1 MEGKNITKGSV
12 WRKWDLQIH
21 TPEAKH
27 GDQYK
32 NDDNSDVW
40 VKFVD
45 CLKNS
50 GVAVFGIADYF
61 SVDSYEKVLERVKGN
76 DDFKNKTFFPNIE
89 LRLDI
94 NTNKESEEVNIHLIF
109 DNKCKVE
116 NIKKFLSN
124 LETTSTKNNGT
135 HYCCSPEDLNELG
148 YDKASISLKKLKEA
162 LEKTF
167 GKDKPYLKVGA
178 YKGYGGFVYGQ
189 PNKQGESER
198 KKVLSDEVD
207 KFCDFVFG
215 TKKDKEWFLKNDRYE
230 DKEIKSAIK
239 PVVTSSDCHSFE
251 DCENFLGKQFEKDG
265 QIIKDITW
273 IKADKTFEGLRQI
286 LFEPE
291 DRVDFG
297 YSKPEN
303 KKTYF
308 IIDKVRFID
317 NSGQDDFLP
326 DFVEIN
332 QNLTT
337 IIGGKSTGKSLLL
350 YYTAKTIDSQEVEN
364 RFADHPTATQ
374 YNFDDSPD
382 FNFEVIWA
390 DGESTY
396 LKSVEGNTNENER
409 KILYIPQNYLNKL
422 SEKNVKSRET
432 LNKFVRDVLL
442 QDEAVR
448 DKYESNLLQIK
459 GFSKSIPVSVTN
471 LYQLKQEIAEI
482 EEIIKQLGEEKGI
495 KKYLVQ
501 LQKEADEIK
510 NKSGL
515 SEQEIKDYEQLLS
528 KEKEATTGIAI
539 LSEDKK
545 SLAVFKQNISQQLV
559 SLEELRDEQAVY
571 IGNETIKD
579 EFTREFDGLNKIKTD
594 LLASVAKITTSIDA
608 KVEARKKELEKIKKD
623 LVPFMAKVKLQD
635 ELRKKNDAVKEEQKK
650 LDKIALEKKSLESKK
665 GNYEKEKKSLVE
677 IYKNIFGV
685 YDTTRNEFKKYEN
698 NFEDISL
705 NVSVG
710 FNEQRFNDDVIN
722 SCLNKQD
729 IKRIINGVAW
739 KDEYEYQFDPN
750 THITFIS
757 DVFDAVVDGKIKTVK
772 NKSAKDAIVKV
783 LDDYFDLDFKISYKN
798 DPLDKMSPGKKG
810 LVLLRLLID
819 LSNEE
824 WPILL
829 DQPEDDL
836 DNRSVYEDLVS
847 FVKKKKKHR
856 QIIIVTHN
864 PNLAVGAD
872 AEEVIVANQDGQERG
887 RENRKYKFEYV
898 SGALENTFELQEA
911 QEKAILFRKG
921 IRQHV
926 CEVLEGGKEAFQ
938 KREQKYSFD
947 S

>member
-27 GDQYK
+27 GDQYN

-215 TKKDKEWFLKNDRYE
+215 TKKDKEWFLKTDRYE
-230 DKEIKSAIK
+230 DKEIKSVIK
-239 PVVTSSDCHSFE
+239 PVVATSDCHSFE
-251 DCENFLGKQFEKDG
+251 DCKNFLGKQFEKDG

-326 DFVEIN
+326 DFVEVN

-350 YYTAKTIDSQEVEN
+350 YYTAKTIDEQEVET
-364 RFADHPTATQ
+364 RFENSSSAQ
-374 YNFDDSPD
+374 YNFDESPN
-382 FNFEVIWA
+382 FNFEVVWA
-390 DGESTY
+390 DGESTF
-396 LKSVEGNTNENER
+396 LKNVDNKIEEGER

-422 SEKNVKSRET
+422 SEKNIKSRAT
-432 LNKFVRDVLL
+432 LNKFVKDVLL
-442 QDEAVR
+442 QDETIKE
-448 DKYESNLLQIK
+448 KYEDSNSQIK
-459 GFSKSIPVSVTN
+459 TLSKTIPTDITN
-471 LYQLKQEIAEI
+471 LFQIKQEII
-482 EEIIKQLGEEKGI
+482 ETEENIKQLGEEKGI
-495 KKYLVQ
+495 NKYLDK
-501 LQKEADEIK
+501 LRKEADEIK

-515 SEQEIKDYEQLLS
+515 KEEEIKEYESLLE
-528 KEKEATTGIAI
+528 KEKQTLTDLSI
-539 LSEDKK
+539 LGEDKK
-545 SLAVFKQNISQQLV
+545 SVLNFKSGVLQNI
-559 SLEELRDEQAVY
+559 ENIETLRDEQAEY
-571 IGNETIKD
+571 ISNKIIKD
-579 EFTREFDGLNKIKTD
+579 EFKTEFENLFDFKATFSTSTEKIISSITQKIKG
-594 LLASVAKITTSIDA
+594 K
-608 KVEARKKELEKIKKD
+608 EQELEKIKKD
-623 LVPFMAKVKLQD
+623 LSPFMTKVKLQD
-635 ELRKKNDAVKEEQKK
+635 ELRKKNEAIKDEQNK
-650 LDKIALEKKSLESKK
+650 LNKIAIEKKNLVAKK
-665 GNYEKEKKSLVE
+665 KTYENEKTKIVDVY
-677 IYKNIFGV
+677 IKIFGI
-685 YDTTRNEFKKYEN
+685 YDSMRNEFKKYQN
-698 NFEDISL
+698 KFEDISL

-710 FNEQRFNDDVIN
+710 FDDHKFNDEVIN
-722 SCLNKQD
+722 NCLNKQD
-729 IKRIINGVAW
+729 IKRVASNIKW
-739 KDEYEYQFDPN
+739 KDEYEYQYDPSN
-750 THITFIS
+750 HLDFIKEI
-757 DVFDAVVDGKIKTVK
+757 FNAVVEGKIKTIK
-772 NKSAKDAIVKV
+772 NKSAKDAIIKI
-783 LDDYFDLDFKISYKN
+783 LEDYFDLDFKISYKN

-836 DNRSVYEDLVS
+836 DNRSVYDDLVS
-847 FVKKKKKHR
+847 FIKAKKKTR

-864 PNLAVGAD
+864 PNLTVGAD
-872 AEEVIVANQDGQERG
+872 AEEIIVANQEGQEKG
-887 RENRKYKFEYV
+887 RENNKYKFEYV
-898 SGALENTFELQEA
+898 SGALENSFELPETA
-911 QEKAILFRKG
+911 QKAILLRKG

-938 KREQKYSFD
+938 KREQKYNFET
-947 S
+947 